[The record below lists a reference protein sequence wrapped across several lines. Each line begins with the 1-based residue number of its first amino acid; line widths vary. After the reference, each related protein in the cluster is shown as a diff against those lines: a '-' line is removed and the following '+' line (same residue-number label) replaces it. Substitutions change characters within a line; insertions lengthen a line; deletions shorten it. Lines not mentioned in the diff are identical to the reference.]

1 MKRRTAIIAETVKI
15 IINCIT
21 IPLYFIK
28 LICEVAVLPGI
39 DENGE
44 QVTGTFY
51 YYYSILDKVNGRGM
65 SYLVWGA
72 IAIIIASIALSVL
85 SMIFKEK
92 KPLKIASHVI
102 FVIAVVIF
110 FVLLFVAKVFLAYA
124 Y

>member
-1 MKRRTAIIAETVKI
+1 MKRRTTIIAEIVKI

-51 YYYSILDKVNGRGM
+51 YYYSIFDKVSRAGM
-65 SYLVWGA
+65 SYLVWVA
-72 IAIIIASIALSVL
+72 IAIIIVSITLSIL

-92 KPLKIASHVI
+92 KSLKIASLILFIV
-102 FVIAVVIF
+102 AVVIF
-110 FVLLFVAKVFLAYA
+110 FVLLFVAKVVLAYA